1 MPNFGLVQFL
11 WRAARLRGLLA
22 MACGA
27 QRARFWDERV
37 ADPFGNTVCVFRST
51 RLLVHMLNVR
61 LFVRWGR
68 HRGQGTHLRRVRLHR
83 AQVCRLLLL
92 LLLQLASILM
102 QVDGCATL
110 CDISVMSLSGCQ
122 RLDGLKV
129 HHQSTSVFFI
139 ESGLHVLERF
149 QSLCRVVYVVI
160 VVSSFRCYCSF
171 K

>member
-1 MPNFGLVQFL
+1 MLGLYSFS
-11 WRAARLRGLLA
+11 GEPHGCD
-22 MACGA
+22 ACW
-27 QRARFWDERV
+27 QWHV
-37 ADPFGNTVCVFRST
+37 ALKGSILGRESCRPIWYHVCVFKST

-68 HRGQGTHLRRVRLHR
+68 HRGKGTHLRRVRLHR
-83 AQVCRLLLL
+83 AQVCCRLLLL
-92 LLLQLASILM
+92 FLQLASILM
-102 QVDGCATL
+102 QLGATL
-110 CDISVMSLSGCQ
+110 CDINVMSLSVCQ
-122 RLDGLKV
+122 RLDGLEV

-139 ESGLHVLERF
+139 ESALHVLEPF